1 LCRKAQ
7 SSLSL
12 SNDFVQRLFISN
24 FIAEVETM
32 AVPNL
37 WRTKKQRYSLQGEV
51 CPACQ
56 NMLFPPR
63 QVCPYCHHGAVNAVH
78 GAQLAEA
85 SAASQPYMM
94 IFTLPQTAELAVGD
108 D

>member
-1 LCRKAQ
+1 
-7 SSLSL
+7 
-12 SNDFVQRLFISN
+12 
-24 FIAEVETM
+24 M

-56 NMLFPPR
+56 NTLFPPR
-63 QVCPYCHHGAVNAVH
+63 QVCPYCHHGAANAAH
-78 GAQLAEA
+78 SDQLTDTC
-85 SAASQPYMM
+85 AATQPYLML
-94 IFTLPQTAELAVGD
+94 FTLPQPAELVAGD